1 MIQRFRFRIVTRE
14 TAKDSESKFNEN
26 QTYGRPISSFR
37 EGAPVTVINSPGLAS
52 SICFLSRLSRAP
64 RLDKALSFYRVARGE
79 TLSV

>member
-1 MIQRFRFRIVTRE
+1 MIQRCRFPIVTRE

-37 EGAPVTVINSPGLAS
+37 EGAPVINSPGLAS
-52 SICFLSRLSRAP
+52 SICFLSRLSRAS